1 MAKHK
6 KMVIYINNI
15 FSKKDLSKN
24 LYLIYYTLYPDFL
37 CLGSPPP
44 TPRQDAE
51 FQCVTV
57 YILSYLVFAGPSRS
71 RNPWP
76 HPEVARDEKQDRVT
90 LQLQIDCSKAG
101 T

>member
-1 MAKHK
+1 
-6 KMVIYINNI
+6 MVNYKNNI
-15 FSKKDLSKN
+15 FAKKDLSKN
-24 LYLIYYTLYPDFL
+24 LYLIYTLYPDFL

-57 YILSYLVFAGPSRS
+57 YILSYLVFAGPSHS

-90 LQLQIDCSKAG
+90 LQLQTDCSKAG